1 MSSRIR
7 SGFPGRPFSGCV
19 SAFRNLPLD
28 TRGGRVY
35 INSRKGKGVFECSS
49 SKKPFFLFRREK
61 DESKMDKKAK
71 ASFVFTRK
79 ASLPLLIL

>member
-7 SGFPGRPFSGCV
+7 SRFPGRPFWGYV

-28 TRGGRVY
+28 TRCRRVY
-35 INSRKGKGVFECSS
+35 IYSRKGKGVFECIC

-61 DESKMDKKAK
+61 DESKMD
-71 ASFVFTRK
+71 
-79 ASLPLLIL
+79 